1 MELPQF
7 DCFYYT
13 LSLILQVFYN
23 LSCFALV
30 LKMNQLFHQIQKLKI
45 MKTTKIVIALLMTMF
60 SFGQLSAQGKDRISI
75 GPRGGVNI
83 SSVTN
88 VEESQ
93 TVTGLVLGLTS
104 TYSFNERTGLTVDA
118 LYSVEGYKAPFE
130 TYKLRYLQV
139 PVYFDFFFGQLGER
153 FRPKVYAGVSPAFF
167 LGGTLNE
174 LDINQPYYSDFIFNV
189 TGGLGFNYRIGNR
202 IWLNTDARAFV
213 GLNDI
218 RHEDVA
224 TGEAVNPRTYQ
235 FTLGLAYGLAKLEKE
250 EKSNNPN

>member
-1 MELPQF
+1 M
-7 DCFYYT
+7 
-13 LSLILQVFYN
+13 
-23 LSCFALV
+23 
-30 LKMNQLFHQIQKLKI
+30 MNHIFHQIQKLKI
-45 MKTTKIVIALLMTMF
+45 MKTTKIVFTLLMTVFAF
-60 SFGQLSAQGKDRISI
+60 SQLSAQGKDRISI

-83 SSVTN
+83 SGVTN

-93 TVTGLVLGLTS
+93 TVTGLALGLTS
-104 TYSFNERTGLTVDA
+104 TYSFNERTGLTLDV

-139 PVYFDFFFGQLGER
+139 PVYFDFFFGQLGNR

-174 LDINQPYYSDFIFNV
+174 LDINQPYYNNFILNTV
-189 TGGLGFNYRIGNR
+189 GGLGFNYRIANR
-202 IWLNTDARAFV
+202 IWLNTDARAFI

-218 RHEDVA
+218 RNDDVA
-224 TGEAVNPRTYQ
+224 TGNSVNPRTYQ

-250 EKSNNPN
+250 